1 MTERRSTILNV
12 DDYGPGRYSRS
23 RTLRNAGFEV
33 IEAANGRDALASLHA
48 HKPQLVVLDVN
59 LPDMSGIDVCR
70 QIKADPATAH
80 VIVLHLSATSVGV
93 DNKVAGLASGCDGYL
108 TEPVDAEEL
117 IAHVNA
123 LLRLKRAEEE
133 LRETNATLRAL
144 FDALPLAVMATD
156 PANRV
161 TRWSPSAAR
170 VFGWSEED
178 VIGGPNPTIPPN
190 VEAEYAGRSRRALS
204 GESIVGFET
213 LMRRKDG
220 TTVPVAVSLGPVRTR
235 EGVISG
241 TLAVVEDITAR
252 KLAER
257 EMARLYQEAGRAGR
271 VKDEFLATLSHELR
285 TPLNAMRVWVHL
297 LRRGEVPPDRIDSA
311 LEIIDRNTTAQV
323 RLIEDILDVSRI
335 VSGKL
340 RLQYLPVDLRRVVA
354 AAADMV
360 RPVAASRNQDLVV
373 DAGDEPVLVIG
384 DNERLQQVVTNLLS
398 NGVKFTPAGG
408 TVSVSVTVADQE
420 ASIEVRDTGVGI
432 DSTFL
437 PHVFER
443 FSQADSTT
451 SRVHGGLG
459 LGLAIVSHLVELHGG
474 RVQADSAGLG
484 QGSAFTVTLPLAA
497 AASES
502 PSAPADDR
510 SVDLHG
516 LSVLVVD
523 DDADAREPLEMLLTS
538 CGARVRGAA
547 SATHAIEAY
556 VREVPHVIIADLG
569 MPREDGFTLLG
580 RLTALDPS
588 FPVYA
593 IALSGYAGEE
603 DRTRASRAGFREH
616 LAKPLDV
623 GRLMATL
630 SRAAEAQRRPN

>member
-1 MTERRSTILNV
+1 MPDRRLTILNV
-12 DDYGPGRYSRS
+12 DDYAPGRYSRT
-23 RTLRNAGFEV
+23 RTLRNAGFDV
-33 IEAANGRDALASLHA
+33 VEATNGRDALASLHE

-70 QIKADPATAH
+70 QIKQDPATAH

-133 LRETNATLRAL
+133 LRETNSTLRAL
-144 FDALPLAVMATD
+144 FDALPLAVVATD
-156 PANRV
+156 SEGHV

-178 VIGGPNPTIPPN
+178 VIGGTNPAIFPV
-190 VEAEYAGRSRRALS
+190 VEPEYTSRLRKVLA

-213 LMRRKDG
+213 QMRRRDG
-220 TTVPVAVSLGPVRTR
+220 TTVPVNVSLGPLRSR
-235 EGVISG
+235 DGAISG
-241 TLAVVEDITAR
+241 TLAVVEDITPR
-252 KLAER
+252 KQAER

-297 LRRGEVPPDRIDSA
+297 LRRGEVPSDRIDSA

-340 RLQYLPVDLRRVVA
+340 RLQYLPVDVRRVVA
-354 AAADMV
+354 SAADMV
-360 RPVAASRNQDLVV
+360 RPVAASKNQDLIVTL
-373 DAGDEPVLVIG
+373 GDQPVLVIG
-384 DNERLQQVVTNLLS
+384 DSQRLQQVVTNLLS
-398 NGVKFTPAGG
+398 NGVKFTPSGG
-408 TVSVSVTVADQE
+408 KVSVAVRVEGQH
-420 ASIEVRDTGVGI
+420 ASIEVADTGVGI

-443 FSQADSTT
+443 FSQADSTA
-451 SRVHGGLG
+451 SRLHGGLG

-474 RVQADSAGLG
+474 RVQADSPGLG
-484 QGSAFTVTLPLAA
+484 QGSTFTVTLPLTVTIP
-497 AASES
+497 ES
-502 PSAPADDR
+502 PSAASDDD
-510 SVDLHG
+510 STDLQG
-516 LSVLVVD
+516 LDVLVVD
-523 DDADAREPLEMLLTS
+523 DDADAREPLGMLLS
-538 CGARVRGAA
+538 ASGARVRVAESAA
-547 SATHAIEAY
+547 EAVEAY
-556 VREVPHVIIADLG
+556 TKSVPHVLIADLG
-569 MPREDGFTLLG
+569 MPGEDGYALLE
-580 RLTALDPS
+580 RLTSLDPA

-603 DRTRASRAGFREH
+603 DRTRASHAGFREH

-623 GRLMATL
+623 GRLMTTL
-630 SRAAEAQRRPN
+630 ARAAEQRRLR

>member
-1 MTERRSTILNV
+1 M
-12 DDYGPGRYSRS
+12 P
-23 RTLRNAGFEV
+23 
-33 IEAANGRDALASLHA
+33 

-156 PANRV
+156 PDGRV

-178 VIGGPNPTIPPN
+178 VIGGLNPTMTPKA
-190 VEAEYAGRSRRALS
+190 EAEYASRVKRALA

-220 TTVPVAVSLGPVRTR
+220 TTVPVAVSLGPVRTK
-235 EGVISG
+235 EGAISG

-360 RPVAASRNQDLVV
+360 RPVAASRNQDLLV
-373 DAGDEPVLVIG
+373 DAGDQPVLVIG

-398 NGVKFTPAGG
+398 NGGEVHAGR
-408 TVSVSVTVADQE
+408 
-420 ASIEVRDTGVGI
+420 RD
-432 DSTFL
+432 
-437 PHVFER
+437 
-443 FSQADSTT
+443 
-451 SRVHGGLG
+451 RVGLG
-459 LGLAIVSHLVELHGG
+459 HRRRSGG
-474 RVQADSAGLG
+474 VDSKCA
-484 QGSAFTVTLPLAA
+484 
-497 AASES
+497 
-502 PSAPADDR
+502 
-510 SVDLHG
+510 
-516 LSVLVVD
+516 
-523 DDADAREPLEMLLTS
+523 
-538 CGARVRGAA
+538 
-547 SATHAIEAY
+547 
-556 VREVPHVIIADLG
+556 
-569 MPREDGFTLLG
+569 
-580 RLTALDPS
+580 
-588 FPVYA
+588 
-593 IALSGYAGEE
+593 
-603 DRTRASRAGFREH
+603 TRASASTPHSCRTSSSGSPRPTARPHAFTEGSA
-616 LAKPLDV
+616 LAW
-623 GRLMATL
+623 RSSATWWSCMGAACRRTAPASARGAR
-630 SRAAEAQRRPN
+630 SR